1 MENLDNL
8 AYQALER
15 YFKVVEKTG
24 YVNERDTNKLMLLLF
39 L

>member
-8 AYQALER
+8 ASQALER